1 MSMSSEYSEAQAAS
15 KYGDENV
22 PRASG
27 WVGWIAF
34 AGMIMVLLGVFHM
47 IQGLVALLKD
57 DYFVVSSSKLMISAS
72 YTTWGWVHLI
82 AGAIVL
88 AAGIGVFT
96 GKTWA
101 RVVGVLL
108 AYVSAIINFC
118 FIGAHPLWSSIMIVM
133 CFVIILALTVHGG
146 EVKNRGAH

>member
-1 MSMSSEYSEAQAAS
+1 MSMSSEYTEAQAAA
-15 KYGDENV
+15 KYGDQDV

-34 AGMIMVLLGVFHM
+34 AGMIMALLGTFHI

-57 DYFVVSSSKLMISAS
+57 DYFVVGSSGLAISAS
-72 YTTWGWVHLI
+72 YTQWGWTHLI
-82 AGAIVL
+82 VGAIVL

-96 GKTWA
+96 GKMWA

-108 AYVSAIINFC
+108 AYISAILNFC
-118 FIGAHPLWSSIMIVM
+118 FIGAHPLWSIMMIAM
-133 CFVIILALTVHGG
+133 CFVVILALTVHGS
-146 EVKNRGAH
+146 EVKN

>member
-15 KYGDENV
+15 KYGDDAV

-34 AGMIMVLLGVFHM
+34 AGMIMVLLGAFHM

-57 DYFVVSSSKLMISAS
+57 DYFVAGSNLMITSS

-108 AYVSAIINFC
+108 AYISAIINFC
-118 FIGAHPLWSSIMIVM
+118 FIGAHPLWSSMMIVM
-133 CFVIILALTVHGG
+133 CFVVILALTVHGG
-146 EVKNRGAH
+146 EVKNKGAH